1 MKKLS
6 LFDKLA
12 FFVNSIVAFLL
23 LLSYVIPYVAP
34 KNFAFISLLSLAVPI
49 LIIIN
54 ILFFVFWLLKVKKQ
68 LLLSLVV
75 LAIGFP
81 YLGSLYKFSSSK
93 DVQDS
98 NNISVMSYNVRLFNL
113 YEWIEEKD
121 VPLKINS
128 FIEEQ
133 DPDII
138 SFQEYKANPKISL
151 NSYTYKFEHL
161 ERDAKIGQVIVS
173 KFPIINSG
181 SVEFPNT
188 NNNAIYID
196 IVRNKDTVRVYNI
209 HLQSLHISADMAKL
223 KAGSSDLL
231 VKKTRETFKIQ
242 QEQTALFLAHKDQS
256 SYKTIITGDFNN
268 TAYSYVY
275 RQIKGDDFNDAFEVA
290 GNGFGRT
297 FDFKF
302 FPIRIDFILSDN
314 NFQINGFKTFQK
326 KFSDHYPIM
335 AKLSLH

>member
-1 MKKLS
+1 MKKLK

-12 FFVNSIVAFLL
+12 FFLNSIAAFLL
-23 LLSYVIPYVAP
+23 LLSYVIPHMEP
-34 KNFAFISLLSLAVPI
+34 KNFAFISVLSLAVPI

-54 ILFFVFWLLKVKKQ
+54 IGFCTYWLLKVKKQ

-75 LAIGFP
+75 LAIGFK
-81 YLGSLYKFSSSK
+81 YVGSLYKFSSSK
-93 DVQDS
+93 DVIDS
-98 NNISVMSYNVRLFNL
+98 NNISVMSYNVRLFNF
-113 YEWIEEKD
+113 YDWIEEKD
-121 VPLKINS
+121 VPTRINS
-128 FIEEQ
+128 FIEEEN
-133 DPDII
+133 PDII
-138 SFQEYKANPKISL
+138 SFQEYKTNPKISL
-151 NSYTYKFEHL
+151 DAYEYRFEHL
-161 ERDAKIGQVIVS
+161 EQEAKIGQVIVS
-173 KFPIINSG
+173 KFPIVNSG

-196 IVRNKDTVRVYNI
+196 IIKNTDTVRIYNI
-209 HLQSLHISADMAKL
+209 HLQSLHISADMSKL
-223 KAGSSDLL
+223 KAGTSDILMN
-231 VKKTRETFKIQ
+231 KTRETFKIQ
-242 QEQTALFLAHKDQS
+242 QEQAELFLKHRNQS

-275 RQIKGDDFNDAFEVA
+275 KNLKGDFNDAFELA

-302 FPIRIDFILSDN
+302 FPIRIDFIFSDT
-314 NFQINGFKTFQK
+314 NFEVNGFKTYHE

>member
-1 MKKLS
+1 VKKLK

-12 FFVNSIVAFLL
+12 FFINSIVAFLL
-23 LLSYVIPYVAP
+23 LLSYVIPNVAP
-34 KNFAFISLLSLAVPI
+34 KKFAFISVLSLAVPI

-54 ILFFVFWLLKVKKQ
+54 ILFFVYWLLKVKKH
-68 LLLSLVV
+68 LLLSLIV
-75 LAIGFP
+75 LTIGFT

-93 DVQDS
+93 DIDDS
-98 NNISVMSYNVRLFNL
+98 DNISVMSYNVRLFNL

-121 VPLKINS
+121 VPAKINS

-138 SFQEYKANPKISL
+138 SFQEYKTNPKISL
-151 NSYTYKFEHL
+151 NSYEFKFEHL
-161 ERDAKIGQVIVS
+161 EPEAKIGQVIVS
-173 KFPIINSG
+173 KYPIINSG

-196 IVRNKDTVRVYNI
+196 IVKNKDTVRIYNI

-223 KAGSSDLL
+223 EAGNSDLL
-231 VKKTRETFKIQ
+231 LKKTRETFKIQ
-242 QEQTALFLAHKDQS
+242 QEQTELFLQHKNQS
-256 SYKTIITGDFNN
+256 GYKMIITGDFNN

-275 RQIKGDDFNDAFEVA
+275 KEIKGDFNDAFELA

-314 NFQINGFKTFQK
+314 NFQVNGFKTYEER
-326 KFSDHYPIM
+326 FSDHYPIM

>member
-1 MKKLS
+1 MKKLK

-12 FFVNSIVAFLL
+12 FFLNSIVAFLL

-34 KNFAFISLLSLAVPI
+34 KNFAFISVLSLAVPI

-54 ILFFVFWLLKVKKQ
+54 ILFFVFWLLKVKKH

-75 LAIGFP
+75 LAIGFT
-81 YLGSLYKFSSSK
+81 YVGSLYKFSSSK
-93 DVQDS
+93 DVKDS

-113 YEWIEEKD
+113 YEWIEERD
-121 VPLKINS
+121 VPTKINS

-133 DPDII
+133 DPDVI
-138 SFQEYKANPKISL
+138 SFQEYKTNPKIFL
-151 NSYTYKFEHL
+151 NSYAYRFEHL
-161 ERDAKIGQVIVS
+161 EREAQIGQVIVS
-173 KFPIINSG
+173 KYAIINSG

-188 NNNAIYID
+188 NNNAIYVD
-196 IVRNKDTVRVYNI
+196 IVKNKDTIRVYNI

-223 KAGSSDLL
+223 KAGNSDILMR
-231 VKKTRETFKIQ
+231 KTRETFKIQ
-242 QEQTALFLAHKDQS
+242 QEQTELFLQHKNQS
-256 SYKTIITGDFNN
+256 KHKTIITGDFNN

-275 RQIKGDDFNDAFEVA
+275 KQIKGDDLNDAFELA

-314 NFQINGFKTFQK
+314 NFQVNGFKTYQEE
-326 KFSDHYPIM
+326 FSDHYPIM